1 MSDKSD
7 QEFKSHKRIPNNSN
21 SADPEKGKTY
31 REKKYPILEFDDSS
45 PVINPE
51 NIVSKRDVPE
61 YAVICFFQEVIA
73 NLKNKK
79 ETRLVTNLKSEIGL
93 NPVYEIKFQ
102 DKNLLVFHPG
112 VGAPLAAALLEE
124 VIVLGA
130 SKFIACGGAGVLD
143 EEIQVGKL
151 VVPTA
156 AVRDEGTS
164 YHYLPPAREVS
175 ASKEGLAA
183 IEKVLKKHS
192 CDYLL
197 AKTWTTDSYYR
208 ETVAKVQQRKKEGC
222 LTVDMEASAFFA
234 VARHR
239 GVTLAQILYGGDDV
253 SCEEWDSRNWADK
266 RSIREEVFWL
276 AVEACLEM

>member
-1 MSDKSD
+1 MSD
-7 QEFKSHKRIPNNSN
+7 QESKSENKLSDNSN
-21 SADPEKGKTY
+21 PAVGEKGRGY
-31 REKKYPILEFDDSS
+31 REKKYPILEYDDSS

-51 NIVSKRDVPE
+51 NVISKRDVPE

-73 NLKNKK
+73 NLKDRE

-93 NPVYEIKFQ
+93 NPVYEIKFNE
-102 DKNLLVFHPG
+102 KNILVFHPG

-124 VIVLGA
+124 VIALGA

-175 ASKEGLAA
+175 ASREGIAA
-183 IEKVLKKHS
+183 IEKVLKKHKI
-192 CDYLL
+192 DYLL
-197 AKTWTTDSYYR
+197 AKTWSTDSYYR

-253 SCEEWDSRNWADK
+253 SCIEWDSRDWADK

-276 AVEACLEM
+276 AVEACLEL

>member
-1 MSDKSD
+1 MSD
-7 QEFKSHKRIPNNSN
+7 QEFKSENKLSDNSH
-21 SADPEKGKTY
+21 SAEAEKGRGY

-73 NLKNKK
+73 NLKERE

-124 VIVLGA
+124 VIALGA

-151 VVPTA
+151 VVPTQ
-156 AVRDEGTS
+156 
-164 YHYLPPAREVS
+164 L
-175 ASKEGLAA
+175 
-183 IEKVLKKHS
+183 
-192 CDYLL
+192 
-197 AKTWTTDSYYR
+197 
-208 ETVAKVQQRKKEGC
+208 
-222 LTVDMEASAFFA
+222 
-234 VARHR
+234 
-239 GVTLAQILYGGDDV
+239 
-253 SCEEWDSRNWADK
+253 
-266 RSIREEVFWL
+266 
-276 AVEACLEM
+276 